1 MASQF
6 TNPFT
11 NPGGF
16 FSTQPG
22 GFFAA
27 PQGGNTLTGLISDP
41 RVNIGLAIAQGQ
53 PIGRAILGG
62 ALQAQQVRKALTPE
76 DKERKI
82 VKGADLR
89 QRYVDTGELV
99 FPDVE
104 PTPAKLS
111 EREIRIDDLMTTFN
125 IDRADALKYDKGLI
139 ELSKDAKGDPILLDK
154 VTGTSKPV
162 GQTISESLNA
172 STAISSDG
180 ENLIKNQ
187 TPDFMVKAP
196 LAVEKAYSSTNKDDA
211 IALSGAVEDALGSAV
226 QLADILQQ
234 KPELA
239 GVIGSVAR
247 GGKSLFGTVKD
258 LQSGIGVDLLPPQV
272 LNKFQDPN
280 ISRIAILEEEIVNAM
295 ADTAYAKGNRTP
307 TNQLKQ
313 QMRDKL
319 NLTGFTDSASAITRL
334 NEISKEFNKDAQNF
348 HAIKGGYNAE
358 FGDRVKD
365 YSLDPAYSVLFQPTR
380 IRLNASDYPD

>member
-1 MASQF
+1 MAIDIKGLLS
-6 TNPFT
+6 NPMAAYK
-11 NPGGF
+11 
-16 FSTQPG
+16 SASQPG
-22 GFFAA
+22 GLLA
-27 PQGGNTLTGLISDP
+27 PVTSMNQFLGDP
-41 RVNIGLAIAQGQ
+41 RVHAGLAIARGESV
-53 PIGRAILGG
+53 GN
-62 ALQAQQVRKALTPE
+62 ALVNSAKIQSSFAPA
-76 DKERKI
+76 ERKI
-82 VKGADLR
+82 IKGADGFNYYEDGTRVL
-89 QRYVDTGELV
+89 
-99 FPDVE
+99 PDVAQE
-104 PTPAKLS
+104 PAKLS
-111 EREIRIDDLMTTFN
+111 EREVRINDLMTTFN

-172 STAISSDG
+172 STAISSDA
-180 ENLIKNQ
+180 ENVIKNQ
-187 TPDFMVKAP
+187 TPDFMIKAP
-196 LAVEKAYSSTNKDDA
+196 PAVEKGYTSTTKDDA
-211 IALSGAVEDALGSAV
+211 IALSGAVEDALGSAA
-226 QLADILQQ
+226 QLAEILQQ

-239 GVIGSVAR
+239 GIIGSVTR
-247 GGKSLFGTVKD
+247 GGKSLFGTIKD

-272 LNKFQDPN
+272 LNQFQDPN

-380 IRLNASDYPD
+380 IRLNASDYTD

>member
-1 MASQF
+1 MAIDIKGLLS
-6 TNPFT
+6 NPMAAYK
-11 NPGGF
+11 
-16 FSTQPG
+16 SASQPG
-22 GFFAA
+22 GLLA
-27 PQGGNTLTGLISDP
+27 PATSMNQFIGDP
-41 RVNIGLAIAQGQ
+41 RVHAGLAIARGESV
-53 PIGRAILGG
+53 GD
-62 ALQAQQVRKALTPE
+62 ALANSANIQASFA
-76 DKERKI
+76 
-82 VKGADLR
+82 
-89 QRYVDTGELV
+89 
-99 FPDVE
+99 
-104 PTPAKLS
+104 PAKLS
-111 EREIRIDDLMTTFN
+111 EREVRINDLMTTFN

-172 STAISSDG
+172 STAISSDS
-180 ENLIKNQ
+180 ENVIKNQ
-187 TPDFMVKAP
+187 TPDFMIKAP
-196 LAVEKAYSSTNKDDA
+196 SAVEKGYTSTTKDDA

-247 GGKSLFGTVKD
+247 KGKSLFGTIKD
-258 LQSGIGVDLLPPQV
+258 LQSGIGVELLPPQV
-272 LNKFQDPN
+272 LNQFQDPN

-365 YSLDPAYSVLFQPTR
+365 YSLDPTYNVLFQPTR
-380 IRLNASDYPD
+380 IRLNASDYTD

>member
-41 RVNIGLAIAQGQ
+41 RVNIGLAIAGGQ
-53 PIGRAILGG
+53 PLGKAIMGG
-62 ALQAQQVRKALTPE
+62 ALQAQQVRAALTPE

-82 VKGADLR
+82 VKGADGR

-211 IALSGAVEDALGSAV
+211 IALSGSVEDALDSAA
-226 QLADILQQ
+226 QLASIIQQ

-239 GVIGSVAR
+239 GIIGTVAR
-247 GGKSLFGTVKD
+247 TGKSLFGTIKD
-258 LQSGIGVDLLPPQV
+258 LQSGIGVNLLPPQV
-272 LNKFQDPN
+272 LNQFQDPN

-334 NEISKEFNKDAQNF
+334 NEIAKEFNKDAQNY
-348 HAIKGGYNAE
+348 HAIKGGYNEE

-365 YSLDPAYSVLFQPTR
+365 YSLDPAYNVLFQPTR
-380 IRLNASDYPD
+380 VRLNASDYTD